1 MVYNFFG
8 KLMVFL
14 YKGNKYEYIKN
25 ISVRPWI
32 LTEWLDLWN
41 LDEREFDSGLLS
53 FSLKFVQR
61 ETTHSSDCRQRNEAI
76 FVLLLKQPA
85 NCLKEEKSCEFRRKR
100 IKFTQKNTSNF
111 LPFQHDTDFYSEFS
125 FTQNDI
131 RVSFQSKVGISLDK
145 NSSIFFNYKLDDNKL
160 DQRKMWLHHRQKL
173 KVFND
178 LWPFYTIVQIIND

>member
-1 MVYNFFG
+1 M
-8 KLMVFL
+8 KPL
-14 YKGNKYEYIKN
+14 I
-25 ISVRPWI
+25 P
-32 LTEWLDLWN
+32 LTVVNAMKRYSYCFWNSQQIAEWTPAFW
-41 LDEREFDSGLLS
+41 LS
-53 FSLKFVQR
+53 NR
-61 ETTHSSDCRQRNEAI
+61 
-76 FVLLLKQPA
+76 
-85 NCLKEEKSCEFRRKR
+85 KEEKSCEFRRKR

-145 NSSIFFNYKLDDNKL
+145 NSSIFFTYKLDDNKL